1 MHSLCFLVK
10 HTPNLFLFFPFV
22 PWTNPGCVCQEH
34 TPPQRTGA
42 TCTWQSQKGCLPVLP
57 STQRGAR
64 STQRPRRPLI
74 PMSYPH
80 NGGMRHTAPRGA
92 PRKPTPFSPPAPCQP
107 APPCSQSYGLLCA
120 SPLSLTP
127 KKCSSP
133 ALLCD
138 AMVCVCVCLVTAGGY
153 PQRTSSAPP
162 AEDKRTASAG
172 FQPDKS
178 LVRTMVRRVTAT
190 IRQSQTVPH
199 AK

>member
-1 MHSLCFLVK
+1 MVDLSHLSSHANHQCSLLARLATLPPSPSPLSLLHSLCFLVK

-92 PRKPTPFSPPAPCQP
+92 PRKPTPFSSPAPCQP
-107 APPCSQSYGLLCA
+107 APPLLA
-120 SPLSLTP
+120 KLRPL
-127 KKCSSP
+127 
-133 ALLCD
+133 
-138 AMVCVCVCLVTAGGY
+138 CVPRHCHSHPTKMFFARPV
-153 PQRTSSAPP
+153 
-162 AEDKRTASAG
+162 
-172 FQPDKS
+172 
-178 LVRTMVRRVTAT
+178 M
-190 IRQSQTVPH
+190 
-199 AK
+199 